1 MDNNTLHAIA
11 RKEGG
16 KGPARQLR
24 FQGRIPG
31 VFYYRSDL
39 NIPFSVDYTEFK
51 KLIHARHAL
60 INLHIEGHEPRECV
74 VREIQ
79 IDPIEDTFLHVD
91 LMGIKRGQKLTVTVP
106 VRLIGIPEGVK
117 TGGGILQTT
126 MNEFDIESLPRHI
139 PSVIEIDVSDL
150 EIGSSRTIDDLD
162 FPDLKFLYEPDAVIA
177 TIVPPT
183 VIKETVVEDEE
194 EEVEEVEEGEEK
206 TEEGKEKP
214 SDKTEKKS

>member
-1 MDNNTLHAIA
+1 MP

-39 NIPFSVDYTEFK
+39 NIPFSLDYTEFS
-51 KLIHARHAL
+51 KLMRARHAL

-79 IDPIEDTFLHVD
+79 IDPIEETILHVD

-126 MNEFDIESLPRHI
+126 MTEFNIECLPKHI
-139 PSVIEIDVSDL
+139 PSVIEIDVSDM
-150 EIGSSRTIDDLD
+150 EVGSSRSTGDLD
-162 FPDLKFLYEPDAVIA
+162 FPDLKFLYETNAVFA
-177 TIVPPT
+177 TVVPPT
-183 VIKETVVEDEE
+183 VIKEPVVEVEE
-194 EEVEEVEEGEEK
+194 EEAKEEEGGEGEEK
-206 TEEGKEKP
+206 TEEGKKKP
-214 SDKTEKKS
+214 SDEKEAKS